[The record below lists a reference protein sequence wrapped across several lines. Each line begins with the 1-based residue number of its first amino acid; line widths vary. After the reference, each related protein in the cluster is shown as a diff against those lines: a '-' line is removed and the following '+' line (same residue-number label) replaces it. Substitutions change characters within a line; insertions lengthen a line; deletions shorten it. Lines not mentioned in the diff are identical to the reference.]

1 MEVKITFDVT
11 QDCYVLTY
19 RTGTGRLEVDFLFY
33 NLRGNRGW
41 RIYITSQIFYG
52 RKASGSHAA
61 HWLQDTYEE
70 FRYICWDGRISDLD
84 SAKTI
89 AAIWAECTDRYINGT
104 EDFDTIASKI
114 MRQVRWR
121 DIDD

>member
-1 MEVKITFDVT
+1 MKNTFTET
-11 QDCYVLTY
+11 QDYYLQTY

-41 RIYITSQIFYG
+41 RIYIISQIFYR
-52 RKASGSHAA
+52 RKASNSHAA
-61 HWLQDTYEE
+61 HWLQDEYEE
-70 FRYICWDGRISDLD
+70 FKYICWDKEIPDLN

-104 EDFDTIASKI
+104 EDFDTIASRI
-114 MRQVRWR
+114 MQQVSWR
-121 DIDD
+121 DVDD

>member
-1 MEVKITFDVT
+1 MFTEDYCL
-11 QDCYVLTY
+11 QTY

-41 RIYITSQIFYG
+41 RIYIISQIFYG
-52 RKASGSHAA
+52 RKANNSHAA
-61 HWLQDTYEE
+61 HWLQDEYEPYP
-70 FRYICWDGRISDLD
+70 YICWDNEIPDLD

-89 AAIWAECTDRYINGT
+89 AAIWSECTDRSINGT